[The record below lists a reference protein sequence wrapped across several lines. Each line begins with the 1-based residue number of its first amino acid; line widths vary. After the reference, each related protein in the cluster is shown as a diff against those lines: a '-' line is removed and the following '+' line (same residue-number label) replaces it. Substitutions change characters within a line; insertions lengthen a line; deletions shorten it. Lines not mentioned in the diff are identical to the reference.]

1 MSCPVQTFVGAS
13 CAPSVSSSFSSLS
26 SSSKSSKS
34 SLSSPPLKL
43 LSLSLRMSSLSDQGH
58 HRFHIISNHWLWSPP
73 LYLEVDNPQQL
84 KFLTI
89 CSFSFLSFAPYF
101 HVDINSGWSSSW
113 SAVKVK
119 SFHEIPLQAQ
129 NYNPAPPGWMKLI
142 TPTSTLKL
150 NSRCCQHHI
159 YPFWMSLGWPSIS
172 SSSKWRLH
180 FPYIQ
185 NHEDCDLSYQETDE
199 IFGGFFSAKPHHDRD
214 SPSIKTTTITE
225 LDVDVNYSISHSPPH
240 LDRDIPNLQKGM
252 LLVVKHGL
260 K

>member
-1 MSCPVQTFVGAS
+1 
-13 CAPSVSSSFSSLS
+13 
-26 SSSKSSKS
+26 
-34 SLSSPPLKL
+34 
-43 LSLSLRMSSLSDQGH
+43 MSSLSDQDH
-58 HRFHIISNHWLWSPP
+58 HRFHISNHWLWSPP

-150 NSRCCQHHI
+150 NCRCCQHHI
-159 YPFWMSLGWPSIS
+159 YIHFKCHWDDQASHSHPNSVYMFLTSRIWWQLITSI
-172 SSSKWRLH
+172 
-180 FPYIQ
+180 
-185 NHEDCDLSYQETDE
+185 T
-199 IFGGFFSAKPHHDRD
+199 IFHIRKEMKYLAWFFSAKPHHDRD
-214 SPSIKTTTITE
+214 NPSIKTTTITE
-225 LDVDVNYSISHSPPH
+225 LDVESTLWTLIIAF
-240 LDRDIPNLQKGM
+240 RIPRHILTEIF
-252 LLVVKHGL
+252 
-260 K
+260 

>member
-159 YPFWMSLGWPSIS
+159 YIHFECHWDDQASHPHPNGVYIFLTSRITRIAIFHIRKQMKYLARFFPQSLIMTEIAHPSKPQLLQNWMLTLIIAFHIT
-172 SSSKWRLH
+172 R
-180 FPYIQ
+180 YI
-185 NHEDCDLSYQETDE
+185 LTET
-199 IFGGFFSAKPHHDRD
+199 F
-214 SPSIKTTTITE
+214 
-225 LDVDVNYSISHSPPH
+225 
-240 LDRDIPNLQKGM
+240 
-252 LLVVKHGL
+252 
-260 K
+260 

>member
-13 CAPSVSSSFSSLS
+13 CAPSTSSSSKSSLSFSSLS
-26 SSSKSSKS
+26 SKSSRS

-43 LSLSLRMSSLSDQGH
+43 LSLSLRMSSLSDQDH
-58 HRFHIISNHWLWSPP
+58 HRFHISNHWLWSPP

-159 YPFWMSLGWPSIS
+159 YPFWMSLAWPSIS
-172 SSSKWRLH
+172 FSSK
-180 FPYIQ
+180 
-185 NHEDCDLSYQETDE
+185 
-199 IFGGFFSAKPHHDRD
+199 
-214 SPSIKTTTITE
+214 
-225 LDVDVNYSISHSPPH
+225 
-240 LDRDIPNLQKGM
+240 
-252 LLVVKHGL
+252 
-260 K
+260 